1 MIAYAIN
8 EDLVVREIPLK
19 KPFKRRALVTAL
31 LALAGLGTHY
41 LPARSL
47 HAVAPEL
54 AVAQPI
60 AQDNA
65 ARAVQGPN
73 NLFGNAGIDHQLD
86 APVATTLGAS
96 EQDFSTILH
105 QAGSEPTSAATT
117 LEGFTSADFK
127 QVAVSA
133 GTSPATPD
141 ASFAA
146 VPEPNTAGL
155 LLLVAAPAISLRRK
169 RS

>member
-8 EDLVVREIPLK
+8 EDLVVQEIPQK
-19 KPFKRRALVTAL
+19 KPYKRRALVTAL
-31 LALAGLGTHY
+31 LALAALGTHY
-41 LPARSL
+41 LPARPL
-47 HAVAPEL
+47 HTLTPEL

-60 AQDNA
+60 TQDNA
-65 ARAVQGPN
+65 AQTVQGPN
-73 NLFGNAGIDHQLD
+73 NLFGDAGIDHHFD
-86 APVATTLGAS
+86 APVATTLGPT
-96 EQDFSTILH
+96 EQDFSTILD
-105 QAGSEPTSAATT
+105 QAGSEPTAAATT

-133 GTSPATPD
+133 GTSPVTPD

-146 VPEPNTAGL
+146 VPEPTTAGL
-155 LLLVAAPAISLRRK
+155 LLLVAAPVIGLRRK